1 MAACV
6 TGSSVHCSTDNSKM
20 DSVLQQDRSTDSSK
34 TQLLRTKE
42 LEKFNSHYSRR
53 PFESLGNI
61 NTSDRVSEKKRSST
75 EPMHRSFSFTST
87 TVLHRNHATSSANGF
102 HAPLAKRFAFD
113 DNSSPKRLSE
123 NMASLIQSSSTPS
136 MKTSER
142 TSLMH
147 KSDKIYPCNSSS
159 FQRNLPVSSR
169 DSQLQEFSKCNLRP
183 GDSIESNKR
192 LDPSNKVSTPYIS
205 TSNLSNF
212 QSEKELS
219 VFNSPSFR
227 SFNNS
232 KAREIKTASPVW
244 QQRGVLRCSLATKN
258 ETGNSPLPISN
269 TSSSFR
275 NQTERHSGNTFHG
288 NLDGA
293 KASKT
298 PLMSRQKG
306 YVGSNTPQ
314 GHQASTPI
322 VNRSHSRNPS
332 VSKTPTPR
340 KFPGPAGLLPK
351 LVCKIY
357 MLQIISIYWTR
368 LNKTLYVVFF
378 FPSYSS
384 AKKPLGNLQ
393 YYQNLIVLF
402 V

>member
-6 TGSSVHCSTDNSKM
+6 TGSSVHCTTDNSKM
-20 DSVLQQDRSTDSSK
+20 KSVLQQDRSTDNSK

-42 LEKFNSHYSRR
+42 VEKFNSHYSRR

-87 TVLHRNHATSSANGF
+87 TVLQRNNAASSANGF
-102 HAPLAKRFAFD
+102 HAPPAKRFAID
-113 DNSSPKRLSE
+113 NNSSPKRLPE
-123 NMASLIQSSSTPS
+123 NMASLLKLSSTPS
-136 MKTSER
+136 VKTSES
-142 TSLMH
+142 TTVVH

-159 FQRNLPVSSR
+159 FQRNLSNG

-183 GDSIESNKR
+183 GDSLETNKR
-192 LDPSNKVSTPYIS
+192 LDPLNKVSTPYNS
-205 TSNLSNF
+205 TSNFL
-212 QSEKELS
+212 SEKELP
-219 VFNSPSFR
+219 VLNSPSFSTGFR

-232 KAREIKTASPVW
+232 KAREIKSASPVW
-244 QQRGVLRCSLATKN
+244 QQRGALRCSSATKGQ
-258 ETGNSPLPISN
+258 TGNCPLPIGN
-269 TSSSFR
+269 TSSSLC
-275 NQTERHSGNTFHG
+275 NQTERYSANTFHG
-288 NLDGA
+288 NLNGA
-293 KASKT
+293 EASTT
-298 PLMSRQKG
+298 PVISRQKG
-306 YVGSNTPQ
+306 YAGLNTPQ

-357 MLQIISIYWTR
+357 L
-368 LNKTLYVVFF
+368 
-378 FPSYSS
+378 
-384 AKKPLGNLQ
+384 
-393 YYQNLIVLF
+393 
-402 V
+402 